1 VTARS
6 FRLAVIL
13 LGIGA
18 GLLALLSWT
27 QPWFTL
33 TLVDGQEL
41 EVAGQSAA
49 PALSALALASLA
61 LSAALTIAG
70 RVIRILLGVV
80 ETGIGVLLLIVVLAA
95 VFAPVAASRQVVTDA
110 TAVSGPDS
118 IAALVVAV
126 ATTPWPWLGLAA
138 GLCAVIAG
146 LGVVFGVSR
155 WPAATRKYDTTTTDT
170 RDDSTVGAWDA
181 LSGGNDPT
189 G

>member
-1 VTARS
+1 MPSRR

-13 LGIGA
+13 LGIAA

-33 TLVDGQEL
+33 TLVDGQAL

-70 RVIRILLGVV
+70 RVIRIVLGVV
-80 ETGIGVLLLIVVLAA
+80 ETGIGVLLSIVVLGA
-95 VFAPVAASRQVVTDA
+95 VLAPVAASRQVVTDA

-118 IAALVVAV
+118 IAALVAAV

-138 GLCAVIAG
+138 GVCAVVAG
-146 LGVVFGVSR
+146 LGVIFGVSR
-155 WPAATRKYDTTTTDT
+155 WPAATRKYDSTTDT